1 MAMIKPVGLQP
12 MGGAKTPGSARV
24 QEQPINSEEK
34 GGIQEHYDK
43 ATSVCG
49 HIDDLVAALT
59 ELYEDNAK
67 WKSKYISTKKAHFS
81 KFFGASSTM
90 LLGSTFR
97 EWKAWTHEQTAAR
110 KYDAMRME
118 QEIAEREWNLKL
130 ENQEKEHDKRLQA
143 LEANHKLAIAEL
155 SEQIA
160 QRNTELSKLEAEKD
174 SVFGKGEKSYKVL
187 QSLKHQL
194 EALDD
199 EEFAVTSAH
208 RPAPVSTNSFDFLK
222 NRLHDLLNQVDPK
235 YVPPLGSLSL
245 MPPPQPLSGSIGHHG
260 SAVISSTATQ
270 PQYTYQFSAK

>member
-1 MAMIKPVGLQP
+1 
-12 MGGAKTPGSARV
+12 
-24 QEQPINSEEK
+24 
-34 GGIQEHYDK
+34 
-43 ATSVCG
+43 
-49 HIDDLVAALT
+49 
-59 ELYEDNAK
+59 
-67 WKSKYISTKKAHFS
+67 
-81 KFFGASSTM
+81 
-90 LLGSTFR
+90 
-97 EWKAWTHEQTAAR
+97 
-110 KYDAMRME
+110 ME

-160 QRNTELSKLEAEKD
+160 NRNTEIQKLSAEKD

-199 EEFAVTSAH
+199 EEFSIDTQRSL
-208 RPAPVSTNSFDFLK
+208 PVATNSFDFLK

-245 MPPPQPLSGSIGHHG
+245 IQAPQPLSSGGGS
-260 SAVISSTATQ
+260 
-270 PQYTYQFSAK
+270 YQVR

>member
-1 MAMIKPVGLQP
+1 MLQQPQIQIGNFPKPGQTTV
-12 MGGAKTPGSARV
+12 TPTASVRTPAAAPAATAATSAAGFPV
-24 QEQPINSEEK
+24 EK

-67 WKSKYISTKKAHFS
+67 WKGKYIATKKAHFS
-81 KFFGASSTM
+81 KFFGASATM

-97 EWKAWTHEQTAAR
+97 EWKAWSGEQTASR
-110 KYDAMRME
+110 KYDALRME

-160 QRNTELSKLEAEKD
+160 NRNTEIQKLSAEKD

-199 EEFAVTSAH
+199 EEFSIDTQRSL
-208 RPAPVSTNSFDFLK
+208 PVATNSFDFLK

-245 MPPPQPLSGSIGHHG
+245 IQAPQPLSSGGGS
-260 SAVISSTATQ
+260 
-270 PQYTYQFSAK
+270 YQVR